1 MPSKS
6 GSAWEVS
13 GVPSCPSPRARGRAP
28 VHPQTTAE
36 TSLGRVC
43 QRCCYN
49 DQEFSGIKTTEL
61 PEHQKINLRAVIAD
75 LQTKPMEMQLE
86 RDVLQ
91 DSRQKE
97 SQSQENEKTQL
108 KNAIQELEA
117 ANQLQEEMLRE
128 ADSQTEHLKKKV
140 QRQEGVLLELH
151 RILRDY
157 KDRTG
162 KKLCAHE
169 NIAALHMHNLST
181 AFAAVLRDV
190 DSEVSCLKEKVVLVE
205 EELESLKKDSQAQR
219 QLLLQQHQNRF
230 EQLISEHEQEGA
242 ALTDKLTVPA
252 ATPIVSR
259 AREQTRN
266 QNAVCAHQV
275 SHLQSTVSQ
284 LRSESRGAKRM
295 SEDKVKDLEE
305 SHPAHSETAEPHTEQ
320 DPCGQESGSLEDQIH
335 QLMTELHKK
344 EIELHLEKEQNKR
357 IWDRNTDDS
366 VVIDHLRRELD
377 NKTMQLQH
385 MESTVKAMRAECHR
399 QMEHQMAAIKE
410 KNESVGRICS
420 LTVQLEST
428 KETLC
433 KVKEDLTA
441 KQVDLETAEQTVSDL
456 TACLQ
461 EKESALELTE
471 KEIKELHSQLG
482 SRMQELQHLKNEEN
496 RLRDVQSECETL
508 KLQVTEKERII
519 DIFQKQIDIVTQIVG
534 QHSRTA
540 RAMEVEKSQLIKE
553 PNDWKLEAQELKIAM
568 GEKEARIHE
577 METRVRELELDNVK
591 LINTGTERLRAL
603 NDMKLEKDRLMNEL
617 QDSQSEL
624 AGLAEEFE
632 DLKRDYQDKIKEM
645 ENTVNRLKMQLKS
658 AQAELE
664 QTRTA
669 LKAMEGSDG
678 RAMKVAVG
686 MQKQI
691 TAKRG
696 QIDVLQSKI
705 KFLEEATTN
714 AAKEKHYLREE
725 NSKLSQELSYITA
738 ENTKIAGELEILR
751 SQDKRLKEKISKME
765 TALDKASVQF
775 AECQCIIQCQ
785 EQAAMRFRLQH
796 TLDVKELQGPGFS
809 SASAWGRRRH
819 TAPLSQLRS
828 AVLASS
834 RAPRMPSK
842 PGVLKEELLQDLKRI
857 LQELTS
863 SDNDIPTA
871 DLGKSDSNGGRKSP
885 LATVRNTVDPSCL
898 RTADTQSQDV
908 TLPFA
913 SPAGTSIFS
922 AAPCRTSCPE
932 KVSREERFRDKSPVH
947 ALLTSPPSEVVAGP
961 SASAEHRRRGRK
973 CGSPAGAAVPQTTS
987 QPMETSM
994 NTPRRLQNKVESLQ
1008 NLVESL
1014 QTKNQALSSTIRTQ
1028 KMKTDKAK
1036 EKKKKLS
1043 K

>member
-1 MPSKS
+1 M
-6 GSAWEVS
+6 GSPAG
-13 GVPSCPSPRARGRAP
+13 GVCCHGYRVGLQGGGRRRWLQQLRRARGLDAQQKRERLGAPEQGAEPQCTPKPQQKPVSAVSVRVRGAGVKSGPGTVERPRGCCVRAGD
-28 VHPQTTAE
+28 TAF
-36 TSLGRVC
+36 TLSKYFC
-43 QRCCYN
+43 YSRCCYN

-128 ADSQTEHLKKKV
+128 ADSQTEHLKKMV

-190 DSEVSCLKEKVVLVE
+190 DSEVSCLKEKVVLV
-205 EELESLKKDSQAQR
+205 
-219 QLLLQQHQNRF
+219 
-230 EQLISEHEQEGA
+230 
-242 ALTDKLTVPA
+242 
-252 ATPIVSR
+252 
-259 AREQTRN
+259 
-266 QNAVCAHQV
+266 
-275 SHLQSTVSQ
+275 
-284 LRSESRGAKRM
+284 
-295 SEDKVKDLEE
+295 KDLEE

-320 DPCGQESGSLEDQIH
+320 DPRGQGSGSLEDQIH

-385 MESTVKAMRAECHR
+385 MKSTVKAMRAECHR

-568 GEKEARIHE
+568 DEKEARIHE

-591 LINTGTERLRAL
+591 LINTCTERLRAL
-603 NDMKLEKDRLMNEL
+603 NDMKLEKDQLMNEL

-678 RAMKVAVG
+678 RDCRG
-686 MQKQI
+686 MLSSRFVCDGSG
-691 TAKRG
+691 TA
-696 QIDVLQSKI
+696 IDKPPAGWGGWLVH
-705 KFLEEATTN
+705 
-714 AAKEKHYLREE
+714 EKNYLREE

-775 AECQCIIQCQ
+775 AQCQCIIQCQ

-885 LATVRNTVDPSCL
+885 LATVRNTVLVINDQNSENED
-898 RTADTQSQDV
+898 RQSKGKEEKAV
-908 TLPFA
+908 KVKTLYTLVITF
-913 SPAGTSIFS
+913 TY
-922 AAPCRTSCPE
+922 
-932 KVSREERFRDKSPVH
+932 VH
-947 ALLTSPPSEVVAGP
+947 
-961 SASAEHRRRGRK
+961 
-973 CGSPAGAAVPQTTS
+973 
-987 QPMETSM
+987 
-994 NTPRRLQNKVESLQ
+994 
-1008 NLVESL
+1008 
-1014 QTKNQALSSTIRTQ
+1014 
-1028 KMKTDKAK
+1028 
-1036 EKKKKLS
+1036 
-1043 K
+1043 